1 MTSNNWLKAELEMI
15 RVYEIGATYRNFQDL
30 GGLSIP
36 LNHRKSLNIYEHL
49 LSPLKPLG
57 HKLYMW
63 IHLGGFL
70 QCIPKPPWVSM
81 LKIGERVGT
90 RDAQGGPQIIW
101 VITLINFR
109 NVYHTP

>member
-36 LNHRKSLNIYEHL
+36 LNYRKSLNIYEHL

-70 QCIPKPPWVSM
+70 QCFP
-81 LKIGERVGT
+81 
-90 RDAQGGPQIIW
+90 
-101 VITLINFR
+101 
-109 NVYHTP
+109 